1 MIYNQLKSNFIFHL
15 LLIVTLHSA
24 TPLFSQNKKQ
34 TDSLIRVTSLEIYKN
49 PDKAIR
55 IGNQIVKNAIKN
67 KDIDFTIKGYKL
79 ISDAYSSKRNYEKSL
94 EYVIRANELLKFSKN
109 DLLKIIIANKTGIQ
123 YHQLKIYDKSIQYL
137 DQAEQLIL
145 NYPIKDS
152 IHGQLGKNYVVRG
165 FIYKEK
171 LNCEIAIF
179 FFDKGIAEMLKVNN
193 DYSNNPVLS
202 IAKYNKGNCY
212 LLMSNIKLANI
223 NFKEAIDLAK
233 IINAKTLQGFGMK
246 GMAKV
251 QTLEGD
257 YAAAITTLKE
267 AELISA
273 DVNDLILDQEIYN
286 GLSENYLAVNDWNN
300 YKVYHDKYLVTQN
313 LIKQSERKSISVT
326 LSEKEKELDANLK
339 SEKPKFYFTIGII
352 LIISMGFLLLFLYI
366 NKKAKLEIHELNTK
380 IHLLQNEK

>member
-171 LNCEIAIF
+171 LQHTYVQQKIF
-179 FFDKGIAEMLKVNN
+179 
-193 DYSNNPVLS
+193 SH
-202 IAKYNKGNCY
+202 
-212 LLMSNIKLANI
+212 
-223 NFKEAIDLAK
+223 FKMIQFHHNALVVKMMEAI
-233 IINAKTLQGFGMK
+233 
-246 GMAKV
+246 
-251 QTLEGD
+251 
-257 YAAAITTLKE
+257 
-267 AELISA
+267 
-273 DVNDLILDQEIYN
+273 
-286 GLSENYLAVNDWNN
+286 
-300 YKVYHDKYLVTQN
+300 
-313 LIKQSERKSISVT
+313 
-326 LSEKEKELDANLK
+326 
-339 SEKPKFYFTIGII
+339 
-352 LIISMGFLLLFLYI
+352 
-366 NKKAKLEIHELNTK
+366 
-380 IHLLQNEK
+380 